1 MRKLL
6 NTLYVLTPESYL
18 YHRNENVCVKVGG
31 DEKVSIPALTLENI
45 VCFGVN
51 TVSTPLIGFCGER
64 GIALTFLSGNGRF
77 LGRVTGPVSG
87 NVLLRKA
94 QYASAGEAG
103 FVTDLVRDLLYAKLR
118 NSKEVLLRAARGGVS
133 QSDAVQLKKG
143 AEQLSALALQLAD
156 CADVDSMRGVEGAAA
171 SAYFACFDCMLRT
184 EAHGFALGV
193 RSRRPPKNEVN
204 AALSF
209 AYTLLA
215 SETRS
220 ALESVGLDPAV
231 GYLHAL
237 RPGRASFA
245 LDLMEELRAPLCDR
259 FVISL
264 FNLGQLGLTDFEA
277 DGEAIYLDDRGRRT
291 LLTSWQKRKNEVI
304 LHPFLKEKIPI
315 GLIPCA
321 QAMLFA
327 RVLRGDL
334 DRYPP
339 FVWR

>member
-64 GIALTFLSGNGRF
+64 GIALTFLSGSGRF

-245 LDLMEELRAPLCDR
+245 LDLMEELRAPLCDAL
-259 FVISL
+259 SSPCS
-264 FNLGQLGLTDFEA
+264 TWA
-277 DGEAIYLDDRGRRT
+277 
-291 LLTSWQKRKNEVI
+291 SW
-304 LHPFLKEKIPI
+304 
-315 GLIPCA
+315 A
-321 QAMLFA
+321 
-327 RVLRGDL
+327 
-334 DRYPP
+334 
-339 FVWR
+339 